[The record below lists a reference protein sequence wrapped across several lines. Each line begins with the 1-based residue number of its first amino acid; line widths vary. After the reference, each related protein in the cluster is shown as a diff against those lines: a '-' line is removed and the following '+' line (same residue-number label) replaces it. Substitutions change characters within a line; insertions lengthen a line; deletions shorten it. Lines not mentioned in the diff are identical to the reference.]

1 VGGVAEGAVPDASA
15 SGIAK
20 LAAKL
25 AVQELKSAA
34 TDEAREL
41 GLAAARK
48 AKEVGE
54 RRKERKSEELN
65 ATEAAMRTAE
75 DLDVDLG
82 DVDGTGPEGRITIRD
97 VRHTQEV

>member
-1 VGGVAEGAVPDASA
+1 MVMH
-15 SGIAK
+15 
-20 LAAKL
+20 
-25 AVQELKSAA
+25 ELKSAA
-34 TDEAREL
+34 ADEAKEL

-54 RRKERKSEELN
+54 RRKERKAEELN

-75 DLDVDLG
+75 ELDVDLE

-97 VRHTQEV
+97 VRQAQEVS